1 MKATQVARALK
12 EKLAQDILESGATY
26 GEVISALSHL
36 RVVYDDKASNL
47 LNGTSI
53 QKVADTP
60 RFMGLKN
67 TEADSLTLAE
77 GTNFDLSK

>member
-12 EKLAQDILESGATY
+12 EKLEQDILESGATY

-60 RFMGLKN
+60 RFTGLKN
-67 TEADSLTLAE
+67 TDDGIQRANL
-77 GTNFDLSK
+77 